1 MIFEFRRIQDY
12 KLLLLTYQIKWSG
25 PALGRKVPTAV
36 HVVGF
41 PTELFIAWLWSESLS
56 LTQTY

>member
-1 MIFEFRRIQDY
+1 MIFEFRRIRDY

-25 PALGRKVPTAV
+25 PSLARKVPTAV
-36 HVVGF
+36 RVVGF